1 MTMETHGQASWPE
14 EYGALCAFVQADG
27 RIKATPSSLS
37 VPADARPEFYR
48 LVEGAQAALA
58 TQVLGERAAQ
68 VEKLAR
74 RCADVR
80 RRLVEAAGLSAFNL
94 APTLEH
100 LLADPLAA
108 LAKPAFSLVLDGL
121 QNGRPA
127 EDVEGQAALTLPP
140 FCDSLARSAYEA
152 WAYYGI
158 VAAPP
163 SRAVLGRALSPTRWR
178 CSPPKPTRCRWEAR
192 ITSPERR
199 MPEAVFQTA
208 DGRVFAMKSEAAR
221 ELDYYGLRIVRR
233 RDNSAGGNTA
243 ELMGHRVLL
252 LYRLE
257 SVDDVGL
264 ICDRDQLLQ
273 LPSDL
278 FCEVLAPRDLST
290 PAYVGTFVERI
301 NAVRSRRP
309 VQVVT
314 FDGEGD
320 FPEGMLD
327 DPTVAPVVRRVA
339 GLDEGVLA
347 DIAHELDEQTENLQE
362 TEER

>member
-1 MTMETHGQASWPE
+1 
-14 EYGALCAFVQADG
+14 
-27 RIKATPSSLS
+27 
-37 VPADARPEFYR
+37 
-48 LVEGAQAALA
+48 
-58 TQVLGERAAQ
+58 
-68 VEKLAR
+68 
-74 RCADVR
+74 
-80 RRLVEAAGLSAFNL
+80 
-94 APTLEH
+94 
-100 LLADPLAA
+100 
-108 LAKPAFSLVLDGL
+108 
-121 QNGRPA
+121 
-127 EDVEGQAALTLPP
+127 
-140 FCDSLARSAYEA
+140 
-152 WAYYGI
+152 
-158 VAAPP
+158 
-163 SRAVLGRALSPTRWR
+163 
-178 CSPPKPTRCRWEAR
+178 
-192 ITSPERR
+192 
-199 MPEAVFQTA
+199 
-208 DGRVFAMKSEAAR
+208 
-221 ELDYYGLRIVRR
+221 
-233 RDNSAGGNTA
+233 
-243 ELMGHRVLL
+243 MGHRVLL

-257 SVDDVGL
+257 SVGDVGL
-264 ICDRDQLLQ
+264 ICDRDQLLP